1 MDILKVRPG
10 PDSSLPCGSASPAPP
25 ARHTREGGG
34 GEGEA
39 TPGAVPSGYS
49 GCPGADYQNLIHV

>member
-25 ARHTREGGG
+25 ARHTREGTR
-34 GEGEA
+34 EA

-49 GCPGADYQNLIHV
+49 GCPGSDYQNLIHV